1 MIKAVLAG
9 CGAIVAIGSV
19 IVFGQMASTV
29 GVVATAP
36 SRVINKTLG
45 TDNIIS
51 NYEWYHDSNAAFIA
65 RVAQIHTFKQ
75 MVSDEKDPVERS
87 RLRIDLAAQQQTCR
101 TLATNYNAN
110 SQKIN
115 KNIFKGT
122 SLPETQNI
130 EECN

>member
-1 MIKAVLAG
+1 MFKAVLVG
-9 CGAIVAIGSV
+9 CAAIVGIGAV
-19 IVFGQMASTV
+19 IVFGQVVSTV

-65 RVAQIHTFKQ
+65 RVAQIHAFKE
-75 MVSDEKDPVERS
+75 MVKIESEPAERS